1 MNTTGTPG
9 VFHGRLASLALRFTA
24 KCFPVCLG
32 PRRRALSGS
41 TIDDSTSHAVSIRRG
56 AYLSPYDRAVYMIE
70 RLLRLPSISTYLY
83 PILIDENI
91 GSTGQYKD
99 PTVPLK
105 TLFDH
110 GYTLNILLNELE
122 SPFVSTI
129 NLYERVDEPGYQQH
143 QAKLFWRGCVDA
155 GLALPE
161 VLDRLG
167 EAEWVSGRGGFDLA
181 LVTVVGIIDIL
192 QERGRLGSPDPRY
205 IKPRSIYPAARAA
218 HGAPRHLVLAAE
230 LAQTE
235 VAYMQDLEQLAG
247 FAKRVRAQLDCDG
260 SDVDTVVIFG
270 HVDQLLALHSK
281 FSMRVQYLA
290 GMPADQ
296 QFFDSIYDDLL
307 GEFDVYSSFCASRE
321 HAQRAYAA
329 ALPILKQINCGG
341 LDPVFDVTSLFMR
354 PVQRLAQYPILFQS
368 IVDALC
374 DSCSSLSLEDKNKR
388 ILVIKSMYRAM
399 RHSKRILSR
408 ANEATREA
416 INQVN
421 CTSFFDRIDSS
432 LTSDL
437 SEQAVGRLMTSGKVS
452 AKSTRD
458 YEELEA
464 YLFTGSLVLCKAVD
478 PAQSSRSSMFRRT
491 LSSLHMTIKAS
502 SMHTKLEDRRRS
514 GSSVSSSTLHTRS
527 PTPDDCAGECL
538 TPARTNCEFQLPTI
552 NTNSSPPL
560 ISPPTKLLSSYAS
573 LVSLRDKPSP
583 IIRFTSSVDV
593 TISESECHGQSKSRL
608 TRLCAREQY
617 PTGAI
622 SQISQVHELNG
633 TVRLTIQIMMA
644 NGSEKM
650 LVFRRLTQET
660 AAIWVRMLKRAVPLV
675 PVEDENAAQ
684 NAYHCLHVNPRFSK
698 SVLGR
703 SIAV

>member
-1 MNTTGTPG
+1 MNATPG

-24 KCFPVCLG
+24 KCFPVCIG
-32 PRRRALSGS
+32 PRRRALGGS

-143 QAKLFWRGCVDA
+143 QSELFWRGCVDA
-155 GLALPE
+155 GLAPSE
-161 VLDRLG
+161 VLGRQG
-167 EAEWVSGRGGFDLA
+167 ERVGFDLV
-181 LVTVVGIIDIL
+181 LVTVMGIIDIL
-192 QERGRLGSPDPRY
+192 QERGRLVSPDPRY

-247 FAKRVRAQLDCDG
+247 FAKRVQAQLDCDG
-260 SDVDTVVIFG
+260 SDIDTVVIFG

-290 GMPADQ
+290 GMPVDQ
-296 QFFDSIYDDLL
+296 QFFDSIYEGLL

-408 ANEATREA
+408 ANETTREA
-416 INQVN
+416 MNQVN

-432 LTSDL
+432 LAGDL
-437 SEQAVGRLMTSGKVS
+437 SEQAMGRLMTSGRVS
-452 AKSTRD
+452 VKSTKD

-478 PAQSSRSSMFRRT
+478 PAQSSRSSKFRRT

-502 SMHTKLEDRRRS
+502 SIHTKLEDRRRS

-527 PTPDDCAGECL
+527 PTPDESECP
-538 TPARTNCEFQLPTI
+538 TPARTNLEFQLPSI
-552 NTNSSPPL
+552 NTNDSPPL

-593 TISESECHGQSKSRL
+593 TISESECPGQSKSRL
-608 TRLCAREQY
+608 TRLCAREQF

-644 NGSEKM
+644 SGSEKM

-660 AAIWVRMLKRAVPLV
+660 AAIWVRMLKRTVPLV

-703 SIAV
+703 SIAM

>member
-1 MNTTGTPG
+1 MNTTGTTG
-9 VFHGRLASLALRFTA
+9 VFHGRLTSLALRFTA

-32 PRRRALSGS
+32 PRRRALNGS
-41 TIDDSTSHAVSIRRG
+41 TSDDTTSHAVSIRRG

-70 RLLRLPSISTYLY
+70 RLLRLPSMATFLY

-91 GSTGQYKD
+91 GNTGQYKD

-122 SPFVSTI
+122 SPFVRTI
-129 NLYERVDEPGYQQH
+129 NLYERVDEPGYQHH
-143 QAKLFWRGCVDA
+143 QAELFWRGCVDA
-155 GLALPE
+155 GLTLPE
-161 VLDRLG
+161 VLPRLDDEG
-167 EAEWVSGRGGFDLA
+167 WVGGSAALDLA
-181 LVTVVGIIDIL
+181 LVTVMGILDIL

-218 HGAPRHLVLAAE
+218 PGAPRHVVLAAE

-235 VAYMQDLEQLAG
+235 VAYMQDLEQLAL
-247 FAKRVRAQLDCDG
+247 FAKRVRAQVDCDT
-260 SDVDTVVIFG
+260 SDVDTAMIFG
-270 HVDQLLALHSK
+270 HLDGLLALHTT
-281 FSMRVQYLA
+281 FSMRIQYLA
-290 GMPADQ
+290 GMPPDQ
-296 QFFDSIYDDLL
+296 QFFDSVYGGL
-307 GEFDVYSSFCASRE
+307 EFDVYSSFCASRDL
-321 HAQRAYAA
+321 AQRAYAA
-329 ALPILKQINCGG
+329 ALPVLKQINCGG

-374 DSCSSLSLEDKNKR
+374 DSCASLSLEDKAKR
-388 ILVIKSMYRAM
+388 VLVIKSMYRAM

-416 INQVN
+416 TNQAN
-421 CTSFFDRIDSS
+421 SASFFDRIDAS

-437 SEQAVGRLMTSGKVS
+437 SEESVGRLMTSGKVS
-452 AKSTRD
+452 VRSTRD

-464 YLFTGSLVLCKAVD
+464 FLFAGSLVLCKPVD
-478 PAQSSRSSMFRRT
+478 PVQSSRSAKFRRT
-491 LSSLHMTIKAS
+491 LSTLHMTIRTS
-502 SMHTKLEDRRRS
+502 TRLEDRRRS
-514 GSSVSSSTLHTRS
+514 ESSVSSSTLHTRS
-527 PTPDDCAGECL
+527 PTPDDCAEC
-538 TPARTNCEFQLPTI
+538 PAREFQLPTI
-552 NTNSSPPL
+552 ARDSPPL

-593 TISESECHGQSKSRL
+593 TIADECQSKARLSRL
-608 TRLCAREQY
+608 CPREQY

-622 SQISQVHELNG
+622 SQISQAHEING
-633 TVRLTIQIMMA
+633 TVRLTIQVMMA
-644 NGSEKM
+644 SGSEKI

-660 AAIWVRMLKRAVPLV
+660 AAVWVRMLKHAVPLV
-675 PVEDENAAQ
+675 PVDDENAAQ

-703 SIAV
+703 SIPV

>member
-32 PRRRALSGS
+32 PRRRALGGS

-129 NLYERVDEPGYQQH
+129 NLYERVDEPGYQKH

-432 LTSDL
+432 LASDL

-527 PTPDDCAGECL
+527 PTPDDCAGECP

-552 NTNSSPPL
+552 NTNDSPPL

-633 TVRLTIQIMMA
+633 TVRLTIQVMMA

-660 AAIWVRMLKRAVPLV
+660 AAIWVRMLKRTVPLV

-703 SIAV
+703 NIAV